1 MDLKPKT
8 FLRRVLDFARA
19 ELERRSSRPPS
30 AAEESVP
37 DMPHVPQDFPRD
49 RPHAH
54 TPHPPLCVLDVAR
67 TPEGVLHVAWQMSQN
82 DVKRS
87 EVLAGGEAVLCLRF
101 VTFEPSRDDVRRE
114 VIDRPFVELSGTC
127 DLGTADVRGVVSI
140 GLRSG
145 ERFVSIAHHTV

>member
-19 ELERRSSRPPS
+19 ELDRRSRPPS
-30 AAEESVP
+30 AAQEESVP
-37 DMPHVPQDFPRD
+37 TMPQASQDFPRD
-49 RPHAH
+49 RHVAH
-54 TPHPPLCVLDVAR
+54 PSVCVLDVAR
-67 TPEGVLHVAWQMSQN
+67 TPEGVLHVEWQMSQR
-82 DVKRS
+82 DVQRS
-87 EVLAGGEAVLCLRF
+87 EALAGQEAVLCLRF
-101 VTFEPSRDDVRRE
+101 VTFEPGRDDVRRE
-114 VIDRPFVELSGTC
+114 VIDRPFVELSGAC